1 MKKIFSSDIDI
12 DYGDRSAILQHI
24 THTAASVRDGNTLRK
39 HNTGVYVTPV
49 PYDPTT
55 NLCSIPYG
63 EAEDRGYIKLDL
75 LNVHV
80 YKSVRSEEHLQQL
93 MRDPDWSKLD
103 DPQFVE
109 QLIHIGKHYDT
120 LRAMPEPVNSIP
132 RMAMLLSVIRPGKR
146 HLIGQPWSTVAASV
160 WDSSG
165 DGYSFKRSHAVAYAH
180 LVVVHM
186 NLLCEGSTASCEQE

>member
-1 MKKIFSSDIDI
+1 MKFSSDIDI

-24 THTAASVRDGNTLRK
+24 QHTVASVRDGATLRK

-49 PYDPTT
+49 PYDPVT
-55 NLCSIPYG
+55 NMCSIPYA

-80 YKSVRSEEHLQQL
+80 YKGVRDEAHLRSL
-93 MRDPDWSKLD
+93 MQDPDWSRLN
-103 DPQFVE
+103 DPLFVE

-120 LRAMPEPVNSIP
+120 LRAMPEPVNSIT
-132 RMAMLLSVIRPGKR
+132 RMAMFLSVIRPGKR
-146 HLIGQPWSTVAASV
+146 HLIGLPWSEVAISV
-160 WDSSG
+160 WDSSV
-165 DGYSFKRSHAVAYAH
+165 DGYSFKKSHSCAYAM

-186 NLLCEGSTASCEQE
+186 NLLCEGSTTSYEQE